1 MQRQSCNTEELKL
14 CFFTVALSE
23 PGLRGM
29 WQSLCQSS
37 FIHEIWKNGE
47 GNGHLLERYVE
58 TVILGTYLP
67 HNSLK
72 RKNLLNHHL
81 DSDVKKKS
89 SPILMFDVEVLQE
102 IYLSII
108 LIATRNSRNIK
119 FRRSLGHQ
127 VFLVFLHTYIAVYL
141 YIYLRRCTMLWEN
154 NASLNPRNIS
164 LLSSLITALSF
175 HSSFS
180 ELYMLIL
187 LIQNDSQQMKGLSIC
202 GFELPVFL
210 FELKSIGKAII
221 GKSGIIF

>member
-1 MQRQSCNTEELKL
+1 
-14 CFFTVALSE
+14 
-23 PGLRGM
+23 
-29 WQSLCQSS
+29 
-37 FIHEIWKNGE
+37 
-47 GNGHLLERYVE
+47 
-58 TVILGTYLP
+58 
-67 HNSLK
+67 
-72 RKNLLNHHL
+72 
-81 DSDVKKKS
+81 
-89 SPILMFDVEVLQE
+89 MFNVEVLQE

-108 LIATRNSRNIK
+108 LIATRNSRNTK

-127 VFLVFLHTYIAVYL
+127 VFLVFLHSYIAVYL
-141 YIYLRRCTMLWEN
+141 YIYLRRCTTLWEN
-154 NASLNPRNIS
+154 ASLKPRNIS

-187 LIQNDSQQMKGLSIC
+187 LIQNDSQQVKGLSIC